1 MINIAKHRINTNI
14 YWLQVV
20 NTDEALSTVG
30 GIWVADE
37 GWVVSKIVIVD
48 PEKNEKSFEAHHTLM
63 LISRQGNHHTFQENS
78 LAFPTL
84 WMFPSVHLH
93 NYLLGTSLESVNNF
107 LRHWLKSPM
116 EHILRFW
123 ANSLLFSHW
132 LTVLLAS
139 GWLSLQVMFFG

>member
-30 GIWVADE
+30 GIWMADE
-37 GWVVSKIVIVD
+37 GWVGSKVVIVD
-48 PEKNEKSFEAHHTLM
+48 PEKNEKSFEAHDTHI
-63 LISRQGNHHTFQENS
+63 LISIQGNRHPFQENS

-84 WMFPSVHLH
+84 WVFPRDHLH

-116 EHILRFW
+116 EHVLRLW
-123 ANSLLFSHW
+123 ATCLLFCHW

-139 GWLSLQVMFFG
+139 GWLSLQVMIFG